1 MLNFA
6 NRKEVF
12 TLLRPLFLCTQRIYY
27 FVTDRATFNA
37 KLSEKL
43 TETLMTILQH
53 TSSDAGRAA
62 VPPITNSQG
71 ISPFPFKISVKVAG
85 VDLG

>member
-12 TLLRPLFLCTQRIYY
+12 TLLRRLFLWTQCIY